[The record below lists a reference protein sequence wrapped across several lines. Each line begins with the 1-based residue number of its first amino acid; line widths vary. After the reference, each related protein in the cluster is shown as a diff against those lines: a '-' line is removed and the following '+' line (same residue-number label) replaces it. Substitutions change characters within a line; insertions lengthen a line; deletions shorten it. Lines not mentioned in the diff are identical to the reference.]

1 MAAMDENVG
10 REFIYSDADFAQ
22 IKKIIYR
29 MAGIS
34 LGDSKKQLVYSR
46 LARRLRV
53 LQLANF
59 DEYLQYL
66 EQHKEEQQEFINAL
80 TTNLTAFFRE
90 AHHFSSLAKVARQKR
105 HQPGKFRVWC
115 AASSTGEEPYSIAMT
130 LVEAFGTFSPPVE
143 IVASDIDSSV
153 LEYAG
158 QGVYAIERLDALSAE
173 QKKQF
178 FLRGKGPNSG
188 KARVIDKLQQL
199 IEFRKINLLDRDW
212 GLSSG
217 FDVIFC
223 RNVMIYFDKP
233 TQLRLLERMLRLLK
247 QDGIYIAGH
256 SESFSHATN
265 LVKLVGKTIYQLA
278 DSNLR
283 AGDNELR

>member
-1 MAAMDENVG
+1 MDENLG

-34 LGDSKKQLVYSR
+34 LGDGKKQLVYSR

-53 LQLANF
+53 LQLSDF
-59 DEYLQYL
+59 EEYLQYL
-66 EQHKEEQQEFINAL
+66 EHNKEEQQEFINAL

-90 AHHFSSLAKVARQKR
+90 AHHFDSLAQFARKR
-105 HQPGKFRVWC
+105 KNASGKFRVWC

-130 LVEAFGTFSPPVE
+130 LVEAFGTFTPPVE
-143 IVASDIDSSV
+143 IIASDIDSNV
-153 LEYAG
+153 LEFAG
-158 QGVYAIERLDALSAE
+158 QGVYTIERLDALSTE
-173 QKKQF
+173 QKRQF
-178 FLRGKGPNSG
+178 FLRGKGSNSG

-199 IEFRKINLLDRDW
+199 IEFRKINLLDREW

-247 QDGIYIAGH
+247 PDGIYIAGH
-256 SESFSHATN
+256 SESFSHATT
-265 LVKLVGKTIYQLA
+265 LVKLVGKTIYQLD
-278 DSNLR
+278 DSSAR
-283 AGDNELR
+283 AGHNELR